1 MNNASKK
8 YAQIL
13 LDFVQQTKSQR
24 FIMVNLHSVVVVY
37 LHTVI
42 EFVEIEICISLNMQ
56 QMTTERGDSC
66 IKHIKLFPC
75 ESKYSQCRRKC
86 NFFKKNIYIKCWKI
100 QFIMNFTW
108 QKLLYV
114 MQKEN
119 KKLTTLFKD
128 ISHILPQLNQTGF
141 YFHTLF
147 LKKEEKKHG
156 MDMSVNIT
164 YIKFWLWWRLV

>member
-1 MNNASKK
+1 MNNASKN
-8 YAQIL
+8 YAHIS
-13 LDFVQQTKSQR
+13 LDFVQQTKSRR
-24 FIMVNLHSVVVVY
+24 FIMVY

-66 IKHIKLFPC
+66 VKHIKLYPC
-75 ESKYSQCRRKC
+75 ESKYSHCRRKC
-86 NFFKKNIYIKCWKI
+86 IFFQNIYIKCWKL
-100 QFIMNFTW
+100 QFIMNFSW
-108 QKLLYV
+108 Q
-114 MQKEN
+114 
-119 KKLTTLFKD
+119 KLTTLFKD

-147 LKKEEKKHG
+147 FKEEEKKHG